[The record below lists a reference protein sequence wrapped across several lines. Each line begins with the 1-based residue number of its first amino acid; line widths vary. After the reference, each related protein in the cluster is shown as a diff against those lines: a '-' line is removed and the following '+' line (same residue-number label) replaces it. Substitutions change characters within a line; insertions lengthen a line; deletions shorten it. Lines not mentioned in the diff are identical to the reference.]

1 MSDSLSHSWEW
12 QGAHSPYIVGLLTL
26 CISIPLRQ
34 VKQEVT
40 FVSKCWCR
48 VRVFAHFLNVPK
60 FYFSEEHAD
69 FLVVSSTR
77 QLSFYSFGQKKQ
89 IWFSARQTLLK
100 TYILNFCRV
109 FQRIGCCHPYRR
121 QSILFIFRGVISP
134 ILVYYIIFSIS
145 FYLWVAFSYYCFIKS
160 FPLDGPIVL
169 LCLENMVNLLPSW
182 LLHLKWF
189 IKVVFVPVKVNDF
202 RPFSFL

>member
-1 MSDSLSHSWEW
+1 MLGRSCEPFNAIILPSFLQSSKPFRFDCQNSNFLVKDLWLFLNIFGRMSDSLSHLGEW

-48 VRVFAHFLNVPK
+48 VRVFAHF

-77 QLSFYSFGQKKQ
+77 QLSFYSLWQKKQ
-89 IWFSARQTLLK
+89 IRFSARQTLLK
-100 TYILNFCRV
+100 TYILLNFCRV
-109 FQRIGCCHPYRR
+109 FQRIGCCYPYRR

-134 ILVYYIIFSIS
+134 LLVYY
-145 FYLWVAFSYYCFIKS
+145 YYF
-160 FPLDGPIVL
+160 F
-169 LCLENMVNLLPSW
+169 
-182 LLHLKWF
+182 
-189 IKVVFVPVKVNDF
+189 
-202 RPFSFL
+202 

>member
-1 MSDSLSHSWEW
+1 M
-12 QGAHSPYIVGLLTL
+12 
-26 CISIPLRQ
+26 
-34 VKQEVT
+34 KQEVT
-40 FVSKCWCR
+40 FVSKWCR

-60 FYFSEEHAD
+60 FYFSEEHED

-77 QLSFYSFGQKKQ
+77 QLSFYSLWQKKQ

-100 TYILNFCRV
+100 TYILLNFCRV
-109 FQRIGCCHPYRR
+109 FSTDRVLL
-121 QSILFIFRGVISP
+121 SISQTKYFVHISWCYFTAPRLLLLF
-134 ILVYYIIFSIS
+134 FSKS
-145 FYLWVAFSYYCFIKS
+145 FYLRVAFSYCFIKS
-160 FPLDGPIVL
+160 FPLDGPTVL

-202 RPFSFL
+202 RPFFSSNFIIVRVPLLYLL